1 MEPKEFHGNCKT
13 YCRRQLDVTTMLFHP
28 GMYGGFGQSDA
39 AFQAVCKQQIQ
50 ESARTKAQQVQI
62 AKSQRGSMKSTKSK
76 RMSQRE
82 YAQPYD
88 ETPIVAGEVV
98 TPPMGYAY
106 GVIVDA
112 LVVED
117 PAVLAVPVGEPFQVV
132 DAQVVGFDPSEI
144 QTGIIIAPEVGSEPE
159 GGDPIPMA
167 IPVEGAWQSQV
178 GEVVEDEGGEDD
190 TEVIAAINV

>member
-1 MEPKEFHGNCKT
+1 
-13 YCRRQLDVTTMLFHP
+13 
-28 GMYGGFGQSDA
+28 
-39 AFQAVCKQQIQ
+39 
-50 ESARTKAQQVQI
+50 
-62 AKSQRGSMKSTKSK
+62 MKSTKSK

-106 GVIVDA
+106 GVVVDA